1 MSSRYDALERLQRL
15 RDSGALTDEEFQ
27 AEKRRL
33 LGYPAAD
40 PLQTPPANEENRVV
54 EVEAEN
60 HSRLPLYLLI
70 AAGTLILAVVAGLFL
85 GRVVSGPGGENR
97 SQAAAPRN
105 DFAADLNLVEAPPAA
120 ADVRS
125 LAPADQLD
133 RAFQAAFAARGAA
146 TLQVAAPS
154 ADGAQSAA
162 EAVRYTPGKLLWAP
176 FGPVLVSEGK
186 VADAGHVSAG
196 RIAVDYLKPA
206 GDRFELVRAW
216 PAAVATGSS
225 GQVARWSV
233 STRFGDLPVIVSE
246 GGGTWQGYT
255 CSSAKLTELRPEG
268 PVEIASVPLSYDDSG
283 ARSEEGAGTAI
294 TGRIINVVR
303 SVSFDVVYTGAR
315 SFSEHWARGGNGGY
329 AVAGG
334 GSQMKTC

>member
-1 MSSRYDALERLQRL
+1 VSSRYDALERLQKL
-15 RDSGALTDEEFQ
+15 RDGGALTDEEFQ
-27 AEKRRL
+27 AEKRLL
-33 LGYPAAD
+33 LGHGAPDLPEAAPAD
-40 PLQTPPANEENRVV
+40 EGIEI
-54 EVEAEN
+54 VEAGAES

-70 AAGTLILAVVAGLFL
+70 AAGTLIVAVIAGLLL
-85 GRVVSGPGGENR
+85 GRVVSGPGGEDR
-97 SQAAAPRN
+97 GQAVLPEEN
-105 DFAADLNLVEAPPAA
+105 FAGDVNLVEAPPP
-120 ADVRS
+120 ADVRT
-125 LAPADQLD
+125 LAPAEQLD

-146 TLQVAAPS
+146 TLQVAAASP
-154 ADGAQSAA
+154 DGAGSAA
-162 EAVRYTPGKLLWAP
+162 EAVRYTPGKLVWAP

-216 PAAVATGSS
+216 PAAVAIGSS
-225 GQVARWSV
+225 GQVAHWSV

-246 GGGTWQGYT
+246 GGGTWQGYS
-255 CSSAKLTELRPEG
+255 CSSAKLTELRPDG
-268 PVEIASVPLSYDDSG
+268 PVEIASVPLSYDDKG
-283 ARSEEGAGTAI
+283 AQAEEGAGTAI
-294 TGRIINVVR
+294 TGRIINVMR

-315 SFSEHWARGGNGGY
+315 SFSEHWARGANGGY

>member
-33 LGYPAAD
+33 LGHGAPDVPDAG
-40 PLQTPPANEENRVV
+40 PGGEEVHVV
-54 EVEAEN
+54 EAAAEN

-70 AAGTLILAVVAGLFL
+70 AAGTLIVAVVAGLFL

-97 SQAAAPRN
+97 SQGVVPEAN
-105 DFAADLNLVEAPPAA
+105 FAGDVNLVEAPLP

-125 LAPADQLD
+125 LASAEQLD
-133 RAFQAAFAARGAA
+133 RAFQVAFGAKGSA
-146 TLQVAAPS
+146 TLQVAATSP
-154 ADGAQSAA
+154 DGSESGA
-162 EAVRYTPGKLLWAP
+162 EAVRYTPGKLVWAP

-196 RIAVDYLKPA
+196 RIAVHYLKPA

-225 GQVARWSV
+225 GQVAHWSV

-283 ARSEEGAGTAI
+283 AQAEEGAGTAI

-315 SFSEHWARGGNGGY
+315 SFSEHWARGSGGGY
-329 AVAGG
+329 AVSGG
-334 GSQMKTC
+334 PSSMKTC

>member
-1 MSSRYDALERLQRL
+1 VSDRYDALERLQRL

-33 LGYPAAD
+33 LGHGAPDAVGA
-40 PLQTPPANEENRVV
+40 PPAGEESQVA
-54 EVEAEN
+54 EIGAEN

-70 AAGTLILAVVAGLFL
+70 AAGTLIVAVVAGLLL

-97 SQAAAPRN
+97 SQAVVPEEN
-105 DFAADLNLVEAPPAA
+105 FAGDLNLVEAPAPV
-120 ADVRS
+120 DVRS
-125 LAPADQLD
+125 LAPAEQLD
-133 RAFQAAFAARGAA
+133 RAFQAAFGAKGAA
-146 TLQVAAPS
+146 TLQVAASS
-154 ADGAQSAA
+154 ADGADSVA
-162 EAVRYTPGKLLWAP
+162 ETVRYTPGKLVWAP

-186 VADAGHVSAG
+186 VSDAAHVSAG
-196 RIAVDYLKPA
+196 RIAVDYLKPT
-206 GDRFELVRAW
+206 GDGFELVRAW

-233 STRFGDLPVIVSE
+233 SSRFGDLPVIVSE

-283 ARSEEGAGTAI
+283 AGTEEGTGTSIA
-294 TGRIINVVR
+294 GRIINVVR
-303 SVSFDVVYTGAR
+303 GVSFDVVYTGAR
-315 SFSEHWARGGNGGY
+315 SFSEHWARGAGGGY
-329 AVAGG
+329 AVSG
-334 GSQMKTC
+334 GSGIKTC